1 MEDLSES
8 NIDICVKIDKL
19 DNLFIKSNKTP
30 INLIKTT
37 LKNYFDD
44 LVEKIEKNELE
55 EDIYIGSIK
64 NSTVKGRGL
73 LIKNNLMVEGIF
85 NSIDN
90 IINSQVNYNEI
101 CLKGIIKDGEFSSGT
116 VYKDTVQ
123 IIGSFKNGLPDNAIK
138 YYNNGVSYEGECNNG
153 SLDGLGI
160 YKDKNICY
168 DGEWKNNKF
177 NGTGILITHD
187 YIYNGTFEDGK
198 KHGGGKLQINN
209 NEYFVEYQNDIE
221 IDRLDYSEKK
231 LEDLNLKINLLETND
246 KNNLYII
253 KQQEDQ
259 IMQFNS
265 KIKCVEN
272 HKKQL
277 EDQMN
282 CKICFRKQSNIVLQP
297 CNHYVLCEDCEL
309 SIRNSVQG
317 KKCPICRKQ
326 YSRFIKIYIS

>member
-8 NIDICVKIDKL
+8 NINICIKIDKL

-30 INLIKTT
+30 ISLIKST
-37 LKNYFDD
+37 LKNYFDN
-44 LVEKIEKNELE
+44 LVEKIEKNELV

-85 NSIDN
+85 NTINN
-90 IINSQVNYNEI
+90 IVSSQVNYNEI

-116 VYKDTVQ
+116 VYNDSVQ
-123 IIGSFKNGLPDNAIK
+123 IIGSFKNGLPDNGIK
-138 YYNNGVSYEGECNNG
+138 YYNNGISYEGECKNG
-153 SLDGLGI
+153 SIDGLGI

-187 YIYNGTFEDGK
+187 YIYNGTFDDGK

-209 NEYFVEYQNDIE
+209 NEYFVEYENDIE
-221 IDRLDYSEKK
+221 INRLDYNEKK
-231 LEDLNLKINLLETND
+231 IEDLNSKINLLETND
-246 KNNLYII
+246 KNNLHII
-253 KQQEDQ
+253 KQQEEQ

-309 SIRNSVQG
+309 SIRNSPQG